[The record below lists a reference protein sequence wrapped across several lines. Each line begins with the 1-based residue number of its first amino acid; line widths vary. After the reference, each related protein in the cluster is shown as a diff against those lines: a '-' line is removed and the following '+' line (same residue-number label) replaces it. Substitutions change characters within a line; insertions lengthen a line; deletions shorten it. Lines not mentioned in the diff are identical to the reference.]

1 MMIRHEGYPREG
13 NRTFR
18 RMLVVLAAALFAG
31 FASIVWFAP
40 SAGAALGATGPV
52 NPDTGFPFWYEDT
65 NGLRLDLCLDG
76 PPNCLAAANELVAP
90 EGEAFW
96 FQAEASM
103 PTVPG
108 TSDALLVLATEAA
121 FADAGAGQESAFDR
135 VRIRANVANAGTYT
149 VTHPY
154 GTKTFNVAAG
164 DIGPAFE
171 INDTVDF
178 GCAAPIPGVNTCAD
192 GIPPDFDLAARGSI
206 GPFLTWNTFGL
217 PPAQGG
223 PPLGFIGDAATPHAV
238 TGSPTGNNFFRI
250 VGPGVNAT
258 TNLFT
263 VQGKVSG
270 PFATAR
276 PKSSI
281 FNNSLSVF
289 LLANDPTT
297 RVHYTTNGTTPT
309 AASPSV
315 TGSGTVPISATT
327 TLKFIAINAAGTQQS
342 RVFTET
348 YTKNTA
354 PTVTAFR
361 PTGAIKDR
369 TPQIA
374 ATIRDGQS
382 NLVERNVKLFV
393 DGRAVG
399 ASRFSYS
406 ATTDRLIYNSRRLG
420 FGRHTVRVVV
430 TDPQGLSAARSWSFR
445 VIR

>member
-1 MMIRHEGYPREG
+1 MTIRQENYPREG
-13 NRTFR
+13 SRAVKNT
-18 RMLVVLAAALFAG
+18 LIALAVALLAG
-31 FASIVWFAP
+31 LASIAWFAP
-40 SAGAALGATGPV
+40 SAGAALGATGQV

-76 PPNCLAAANELVAP
+76 PPNCLAAAGELVP
-90 EGEAFW
+90 PDGEAFW

-108 TSDALLVLATEAA
+108 TTNALLTLATEAA

-135 VRIRANVANAGTYT
+135 VRIRANVATPGTYT

-154 GTKTFNVAAG
+154 GTKSFTVAAG

-192 GIPPDFDLAARGSI
+192 GIPPDFDLAARGAI

-238 TGSPTGNNFFRI
+238 TGSPTGNNLFRI
-250 VGPGVNAT
+250 VGPGVNAS

-263 VQGKVSG
+263 VQGKISG

-276 PKSSI
+276 PKGTI
-281 FNNSLSVF
+281 FNGSVSVF

-297 RVHYTTNGTTPT
+297 KIHYTTNGTAPT
-309 AASPSV
+309 TASPSV
-315 TGSGTVPISATT
+315 TGSGTVPINATT
-327 TLKFIAINAAGTQQS
+327 TLRFFAINASGTQQS
-342 RVFTET
+342 RVFAET
-348 YTKNTA
+348 YTKNA
-354 PTVTAFR
+354 PPTITGFR
-361 PTGAIKDR
+361 PTGSTDDR
-369 TPQIA
+369 TPLIGA
-374 ATIRDGQS
+374 IVRDGQS
-382 NLVERNVKLFV
+382 NLVEGNVKLFV

-399 ASRFSYS
+399 AARFAYS
-406 ATTDRLIYNSRRLG
+406 PSTDRLTHVSRRLG
-420 FGRHTVRVVV
+420 LGRHTVRVVA
-430 TDPQGLSAARSWSFR
+430 TDPQGLVAAKSWRFR